1 MSKYSTA
8 ILLLIFAVV
17 LSIRIYF
24 AFSTPYFTSDDS
36 YFHLRQVEHIQ
47 DTGKPIFDDALSYS
61 GRAFIFNPVFHYI
74 IAFFSLFMP
83 LTIAA
88 KLLPNIFAAS
98 LVFFIYLISKKIT
111 KSTNVA
117 LFTAFLS
124 GFVPV
129 FFAETATRLT
139 PVSLAIP
146 LIFLLIY
153 AFMNIGSTFW
163 LYCYLVVL
171 VLLSFLHPIVSLFVL
186 GLFIYLIL
194 VRVES
199 LKQSRDEIEVSIFSI
214 FFILW
219 AQFIIYKKPLLY
231 HGISVV
237 WQNIPKEVLSEHFA
251 ATTTLGAIYQI
262 GLIPFVIGLYV
273 IYLFLFKKKQKDIYL
288 IMAFAAS
295 AGLLLWLRFIE
306 LKIGLMFFGLVL
318 VVLFSQGYLQ
328 FVEIVKK
335 SKAARFLWLFAALIF
350 AAFLVLSVY
359 PSIALA
365 QKESQSITPDEI
377 NALEWIKSNTPLQAT
392 IVATVNE
399 GSMVTAI
406 AQRKN
411 VMDSSFLMQRDV
423 AERFNDIKRIYT
435 TTLEVEA
442 VGLMDKYG
450 ADYIYFSGKARA
462 YFKTDKIRYADG
474 KCFLKVYDDHVQV
487 YKKLPECRVKTV

>member
-1 MSKYSTA
+1 MSKYDKA
-8 ILLLIFAVV
+8 ILLLIFAAV
-17 LSIRIYF
+17 LSVRLYF

-36 YFHLRQVEHIQ
+36 YFHLRQVEHIL
-47 DTGKPIFDDALSYS
+47 DTGKPIFDDTLSYS
-61 GRAFIFNPVFHYI
+61 GRTFIFSPVFHYI

-83 LTIAA
+83 LAIAA
-88 KLLPNIFAAS
+88 KLLPNIFAAL

-153 AFMNIGSTFW
+153 AFMSISSIFW
-163 LYCYLVVL
+163 LYCYLIVL

-186 GLFIYLIL
+186 GLFIYMIL

-199 LKQSRDEIEVSIFSI
+199 LKQSRDELEVSIFSI
-214 FFILW
+214 FFVLW
-219 AQFIIYKKPLLY
+219 AQFLLYKKPLLY
-231 HGISVV
+231 HGLSVV
-237 WQNIPKEVLSEHFA
+237 WQNIPKEILSEHFA

-306 LKIGLMFFGLVL
+306 LKIGFMIFGLLL
-318 VVLFSQGYLQ
+318 VVLFSQWFLQ
-328 FVEIVKK
+328 FVELVKK

-359 PSIALA
+359 PSVALA
-365 QKESQSITPDEI
+365 QKESQYITSDEV
-377 NALEWIKSNTPLQAT
+377 NALEWIKSNTPQQAT
-392 IVATVNE
+392 IVATANE
-399 GSMVTAI
+399 GHMVAAI

-411 VMDSSFLMQRDV
+411 ILDSSFLMQRDV
-423 AERFNDIKRIYT
+423 AERFSDIKRIYT

-442 VGLMDKYG
+442 VGLMDKYD
-450 ADYIYFSGKARA
+450 ADYIYFSGKAKA
-462 YFKTDKIRYADG
+462 YFKTDKIRYAGG
-474 KCFLKVYDDHVQV
+474 KCFVEVYGNHIKI
-487 YKKLPECRVKTV
+487 YKKLPECKVKTI